1 MENTIY
7 SMEHFF
13 NGMAFFFE
21 RNGRNFV
28 LIFVRRRKKPST
40 EQRKTQ
46 KEKKHK
52 KNEWNG

>member
-1 MENTIY
+1 MEWL
-7 SMEHFF
+7 
-13 NGMAFFFE
+13 FFFE